1 MNKKTLLA
9 TAIILI
15 TLGINTGCASRIEYV
30 SQPLPLPV
38 RPILPPVTAN
48 DLECVSDTAYDALVN
63 RETLLRHYAE
73 DLETIISSTHV
84 EFSND

>member
-1 MNKKTLLA
+1 MNKRTLLA

-15 TLGINTGCASRIEYV
+15 TLGINTGCASRIEYI

-38 RPILPPVTAN
+38 RPVLPHVNAS
-48 DLECVSDTAYDALVN
+48 DLECISDTTYSALVN

-73 DLETIISSTHV
+73 DLEIIISSTHV
-84 EFSND
+84 ESSND